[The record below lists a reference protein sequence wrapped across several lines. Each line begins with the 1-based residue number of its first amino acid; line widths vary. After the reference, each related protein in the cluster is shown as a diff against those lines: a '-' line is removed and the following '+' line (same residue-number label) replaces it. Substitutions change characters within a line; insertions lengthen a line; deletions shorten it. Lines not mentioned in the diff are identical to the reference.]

1 MAGQFYAKDFFK
13 QGFWASGFWANTATS
28 VQELVSGVG
37 KKKKKESLRVNLR
50 DVENR
55 LSTADFLKQAL
66 RDKYQETIVEAKAVK
81 KAENVEISPV
91 IAISNASETG
101 ISDRKA
107 QIDRMNNERI
117 LLILAA
123 AI

>member
-1 MAGQFYAKDFFK
+1 MAGQFYARDFFK
-13 QGFWASGFWANTATS
+13 QGFWAAEFWANTATS

-37 KKKKKESLRVNLR
+37 KKKKKASLRVNLR

-66 RDKYQETIVEAKAVK
+66 RDKYQSTIVETKTVK

-91 IAISNASETG
+91 IAISNALEAG
-101 ISDRKA
+101 IADKKA
-107 QIDRMNNERI
+107 QIDRMNSKRI

>member
-1 MAGQFYAKDFFK
+1 MAGQFYARDFFK
-13 QGFWASGFWANTATS
+13 QGFWAAGFWANTATS

-37 KKKKKESLRVNLR
+37 KKKKKASLRVNLR

-66 RDKYQETIVEAKAVK
+66 RDKYQGTIVETKTVK

-91 IAISNASETG
+91 IAISNALEAG
-101 ISDRKA
+101 ITDRKA
-107 QIDRMNNERI
+107 QIDRMNSERI

>member
-13 QGFWASGFWANTATS
+13 QGFWAPGFWANTATS

-37 KKKKKESLRVNLR
+37 KKKKKDSIRVNLR
-50 DVENR
+50 DVENK

-66 RDKYQETIVEAKAVK
+66 REKYQEPIAKVKAATKEA
-81 KAENVEISPV
+81 NVEIS
-91 IAISNASETG
+91 AISSVINASEIFIT
-101 ISDRKA
+101 DRKSEIA
-107 QIDRMNNERI
+107 RMNHERI
-117 LLILAA
+117 LLILAT